1 MLLYSFDIIL
11 NGNTLY
17 LPSIY
22 TSNLLLIINKINTLI
37 IQAIL
42 FDTLLYP
49 SIFFSNIIFF
59 YLYPSSSLFILTNY
73 LYILEYLEKLSG
85 LLY

>member
-1 MLLYSFDIIL
+1 MLLYSLAIIL

-42 FDTLLYP
+42 FDTPFYP
-49 SIFFSNIIFF
+49 SIFLSIIIFF
-59 YLYPSSSLFILTNY
+59 YFYPSNYLFILTNY
-73 LYILEYLEKLSG
+73 LSILEYFEKLSG